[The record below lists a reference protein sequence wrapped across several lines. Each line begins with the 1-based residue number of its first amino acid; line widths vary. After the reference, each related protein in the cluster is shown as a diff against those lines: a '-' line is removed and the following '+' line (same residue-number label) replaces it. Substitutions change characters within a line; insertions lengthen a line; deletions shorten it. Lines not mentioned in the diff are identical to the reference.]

1 MKRRCR
7 KSYQAMFSGLRLP
20 FVARRETLEWST
32 GCSTN
37 QCNIRENAQTN
48 VSYRLEHIFL
58 LLPSQTQENTN
69 TLLLLLLLWL
79 YQVHCDFLP
88 RMWKIIYRWC
98 GKWKGW
104 TEKCVARFVRWEI
117 CHWTL
122 LWKRISLWYYCS
134 VLDKNH
140 GISCVSMGW
149 EEEMSSIQSTKFE
162 RWSNVKSK
170 ALHHFLDIVRC
181 GTSYSVAFPR
191 DMVMVYKSLIYRY
204 LPFERPGSLFVDH
217 SSHEVQTQLDM

>member
-1 MKRRCR
+1 M
-7 KSYQAMFSGLRLP
+7 
-20 FVARRETLEWST
+20 
-32 GCSTN
+32 
-37 QCNIRENAQTN
+37 
-48 VSYRLEHIFL
+48 
-58 LLPSQTQENTN
+58 
-69 TLLLLLLLWL
+69 
-79 YQVHCDFLP
+79 HCDFLP

-181 GTSYSVAFPR
+181 GTSQEQATVLL
-191 DMVMVYKSLIYRY
+191 SLETWSRFTRAWSTGIYPSKGKEAAVLIIHLTRSK
-204 LPFERPGSLFVDH
+204 RSLAC
-217 SSHEVQTQLDM
+217 SRIRQTETLRLTYTWLRGWIFQENIVSQSM